1 MFITN
6 IEDAL
11 LTVLNNYFTIP
22 VINDYQGGPEP
33 QGDYG
38 VFGIT
43 TANKIHRDND
53 SSYSTVDG
61 FEERIKQDYEVVT
74 TLRFY
79 GDSCYDNAFEA
90 QAVLQLRS
98 TQEDL
103 HYNNC
108 ISVIDVTN
116 VRRMPELRDTDYIQK
131 ASFDLN
137 LLIGFE
143 FIRDADYFDTVNYN
157 SQLDEEDGNTVY
169 TDTSTVS
176 TTT

>member
-6 IEDAL
+6 IENAL
-11 LTVLNNYFTIP
+11 LTVLNDYFTIP
-22 VINDYQGGPEP
+22 IILDYQGGDEP

-79 GDSCYDNAFEA
+79 GDTCYDNAFEA
-90 QAVLQLRS
+90 QAILQMRN
-98 TQEDL
+98 TQEEL

-108 ISVIDVTN
+108 ISVIDVN
-116 VRRMPELRDTDYIQK
+116 SIRRMPELRDTDYIQK

-143 FIRDADYFDTVNYN
+143 FIREVDWFDTVIWAGDFYA
-157 SQLDEEDGNTVY
+157 
-169 TDTSTVS
+169 
-176 TTT
+176 